1 MKKTMLE
8 SLKNLKE
15 KYKSIG
21 FIIVGI
27 FGSYAKD
34 EEKDSSDIDIVYTL
48 DKKFVSTYGWGSVIK
63 LEEIKEEIKK
73 TLNIQ
78 KVDLATIDNNSKTF
92 QEIIKKELVYV

>member
-1 MKKTMLE
+1 MKTTVLE
-8 SLKNLKE
+8 KLKILKS
-15 KYKSIG
+15 KYKKIG

-34 EEKDSSDIDIVYTL
+34 NQTPQSDIDIVYDL
-48 DKKFVSTYGWGSVIK
+48 DKNFVLKYGWSSVVK
-63 LEEIKEEIKK
+63 LEEIKEDIKK

-92 QEIIKKELVYV
+92 QDIIKKELIYV